1 MTQEERD
8 ELLKTEPQAA
18 PFIRPFMM
26 GKDFIERKP
35 RYCLWLVGASPD
47 LLGRC
52 RRVMER
58 VAAEREFRLASKKE
72 ATRQK
77 ADTPTL
83 FDEVRECASD
93 YVAIPKVSSESRRY
107 VPMDWLSR
115 DIIAGDKLFMLE
127 DAGLYHFG
135 VLMSDVH
142 MAWMR
147 VVAGRLRTDYRYSG
161 SVVYTNFPWREPSS
175 AQVAAIEATAQKILD
190 VRANYPDA
198 TFADLYDELTMPADL
213 RRAHRANDKAVAAAY
228 GLENILDD
236 EPAII
241 AALFKRYA
249 ELTGTD
255 SVD

>member
-1 MTQEERD
+1 MAAVKSFREASS
-8 ELLKTEPQAA
+8 AA
-18 PFIRPFMM
+18 PT
-26 GKDFIERKP
+26 RK
-35 RYCLWLVGASPD
+35 
-47 LLGRC
+47 
-52 RRVMER
+52 
-58 VAAEREFRLASKKE
+58 AAETPHKFFS
-72 ATRQK
+72 TPQG
-77 ADTPTL
+77 DTT
-83 FDEVRECASD
+83 CI
-93 YVAIPKVSSESRRY
+93 AIPRVSSERRRY
-107 VPMDWLSR
+107 IPIGFVEPTIIVSDALS
-115 DIIAGDKLFMLE
+115 IIPGAT
-127 DAGLYHFG
+127 LYHFG
-135 VLMSDVH
+135 VLTSSIH

-161 SVVYTNFPWREPSS
+161 SVVYNNFPWREPSS